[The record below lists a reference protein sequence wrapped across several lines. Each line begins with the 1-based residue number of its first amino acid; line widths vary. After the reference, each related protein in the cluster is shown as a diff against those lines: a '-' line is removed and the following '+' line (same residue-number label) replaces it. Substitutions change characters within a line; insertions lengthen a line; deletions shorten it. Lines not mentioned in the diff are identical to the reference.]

1 LDNEQVFPSEL
12 KILMNPAV
20 PARSEPRVGL
30 KPEEDG
36 ENAPAVLYWFNLL
49 LGHRRGLLLGGV
61 VGALL
66 AVGLKLL
73 QPPLYTAEALAVMD
87 SQQQSS
93 QLSGITAQLGL
104 GPLQGDGSPTPYFY
118 ADLMTSELVL
128 GSTVDSTYT
137 YRANGKQI
145 QGNLISILGISG
157 GSVALKRDRAVGRV
171 RKMVSARVTPK
182 TGVITISATAPDAQ
196 LAAQIVA
203 RIIAEVNRVNILSRQ
218 NQAGGERAFTGTRVV
233 EAGQELRAA
242 ENELEDFLQHNRDY
256 RSAPRTAIEE
266 DRLARTVAM
275 RQAIYTSV
283 SQAYEQA
290 KIDEA
295 RDTPGIRVVAP
306 ATVPALPT
314 SRGLTQIGLLGMFI
328 GLLAA
333 ICIGLWKVYLE
344 DTAERDPEQV
354 MLFRRTLYESL
365 GDLTHPWRFFRNR
378 SA

>member
-1 LDNEQVFPSEL
+1 
-12 KILMNPAV
+12 MNPAV
-20 PARSEPRVGL
+20 PARSKPRVGL

-36 ENAPAVLYWFNLL
+36 ESAPSVLYWFSLL
-49 LGHRRGLLLGGV
+49 FAHRRGLLLGGF

-73 QPPLYTAEALAVMD
+73 QPPVYTAEALAVMD
-87 SQQQSS
+87 SQKQSS

-104 GPLQGDGSPTPYFY
+104 GALQADGSPSPYFY

-137 YRANGKQI
+137 YSTEGKQV

-157 GSVALKRDRAVGRV
+157 GSVALKRERAIGRL

-182 TGVITISATAPDAQ
+182 TGVITISATMPDAQ

-203 RIIAEVNRVNILSRQ
+203 RMIAEVNRINILSRQ
-218 NQAGGERAFTGTRVV
+218 NQAGGERAFTGKRVT
-233 EAGQELRAA
+233 EAAQELRGA
-242 ENELEDFLQHNRDY
+242 ENELQDFLQHNRDY
-256 RSAPRTAIEE
+256 RSAPRTAFEE

-275 RQAIYTSV
+275 RQTIYTSV

-290 KIDEA
+290 RIDEA

-314 SRGLTQIGLLGMFI
+314 PRGVTQMALLGMFA

-344 DTAERDPEQV
+344 DVAERDPEQV
-354 MLFRRTLYESL
+354 MLFRRTLYELL
-365 GDLTHPWRFFRNR
+365 GDLAHPWRFFRNR
-378 SA
+378 PA

>member
-1 LDNEQVFPSEL
+1 
-12 KILMNPAV
+12 MNPAV
-20 PARSEPRVGL
+20 PARSQPRVGL

-36 ENAPAVLYWFNLL
+36 ENPPAVLYWFNLL
-49 LGHRRGLLLGGV
+49 LAHRRGLLLGGL

-66 AVGLKLL
+66 AVGFKSL

-87 SQQQSS
+87 SQKQSS

-104 GPLQGDGSPTPYFY
+104 GPLQADGSPSPYFY

-128 GSTVDSTYT
+128 GSTVDSTYA
-137 YRANGKQI
+137 YRANGNQVH
-145 QGNLISILGISG
+145 GNLISIFGISG
-157 GSVALKRDRAVGRV
+157 ASIPSKRERAIARL

-182 TGVITISATAPDAQ
+182 TGVITISATTPDAQ
-196 LAAQIVA
+196 LSAQIVD
-203 RIIAEVNRVNILSRQ
+203 RMIAEVNRINILSRQ
-218 NQAGGERAFTGTRVV
+218 NQAGGERAFTGKRVT
-233 EAGQELRAA
+233 EAAEELRAA
-242 ENELEDFLQHNRDY
+242 ENELQDFLQHNRDY
-256 RSAPRTAIEE
+256 HSAPRTAFEE

-306 ATVPALPT
+306 ATVPALPAP
-314 SRGLTQIGLLGMFI
+314 RGLAQMALLGIFI

-344 DTAERDPEQV
+344 DVTDRDPEQV
-354 MLFRRTLYESL
+354 MLFRRALYESL